1 METLKLIFQL
11 GVLFSAFAFVWFW
24 VKLLIILLAPPNY
37 RNNIRYFLQLM
48 YSLFLGTLVLKFFL
62 TDEPISEQL
71 DFLLL
76 SLLIY
81 FLYLIRNIG
90 SPQRKFMF
98 QMNNQVIE
106 QLKTKAEWE
115 WTVAIL
121 SLMVTVVW
129 VFYPVPLDSR
139 ATVWYYE
146 RTNDV
151 IAFPVIGWFFK
162 IAGIFFVIATI
173 LRFMAGLTYLFAR
186 SGNHR

>member
-1 METLKLIFQL
+1 MEALKLIFQL
-11 GVLFSAFAFVWFW
+11 GVLFSAFAFIWFW

-48 YSLFLGTLVLKFFL
+48 YSLF
-62 TDEPISEQL
+62 
-71 DFLLL
+71 
-76 SLLIY
+76 
-81 FLYLIRNIG
+81 LIRNIG

-129 VFYPVPLDSR
+129 VFYPVTLDSS
-139 ATVWYYE
+139 ATVWFYE
-146 RTNDV
+146 RTNEV

-162 IAGIFFVIATI
+162 IAGFFFVIATVM
-173 LRFMAGLTYLFAR
+173 RFIAGLTYLIAR